1 MPDRPLIGITTDV
14 IVHESRVRSAMYPSY
29 ARALVEAGAAP
40 VLLTQEVDSIP
51 WLIGRLDGFL
61 FSGGDDPRTEEFG
74 QATDPRAT
82 PMHPDR
88 QRFEV
93 ALLRALEQERPEA
106 AVLGV
111 CLGMQ
116 LMSLVAGGRLDQHL
130 PATLPSAGD
139 HWDKMHEIMPEPGCA
154 LGPGAVHSRHKQA
167 VVQPG
172 SLGVLARAQ
181 DGVIEAVGDR
191 SRAFYVGVQWHPER
205 TDDAANGPG
214 LLRRFVRAATH
225 MCD

>member
-1 MPDRPLIGITTDV
+1 MPNRPLIGITTDV
-14 IVHESRVRSAMYPSY
+14 IVHEGRLRSALYPSY
-29 ARALVEAGAAP
+29 ARALVQAGAVP

-51 WLIGRLDGFL
+51 GLSERLDGFL

-74 QATDPRAT
+74 QPTDPRAK

-93 ALLRALEQERPEA
+93 SLLRALRRDRPEVP
-106 AVLGV
+106 VLGV

-130 PATLPSAGD
+130 PSTLPSAGE
-139 HWDKMHEIMPEPGCA
+139 HWDKMHEIMPETGCG
-154 LGPGAVHSRHKQA
+154 LGTGAVHSRHKQA
-167 VVQPG
+167 VADAG
-172 SLGVLARAQ
+172 ALCVLARAR

-191 SRAFYVGVQWHPER
+191 AREFYVGVQWHPER
-205 TDDAANGPG
+205 TEDAENGSG
-214 LLRRFVRAATH
+214 LLRRFVRAATRS
-225 MCD
+225 